1 MDDDPAEMVDRVV
14 PLQDVADLD
23 SMDVLNLV
31 SALADATGLEI
42 PERDDPR
49 LISIHGMV
57 AYVRDARVSRG
68 TR

>member
-31 SALADATGLEI
+31 SASPT
-42 PERDDPR
+42 R
-49 LISIHGMV
+49 
-57 AYVRDARVSRG
+57 RVSRSPSG
-68 TR
+68 MTRA